1 MFILVLEQVIKF
13 FCFMM
18 LGFIFR
24 KTGLLSSDTTK
35 VLSKLEVNLFLPAVI
50 FNSFSQNFTVA
61 NLKLNFLLIIVSI
74 CVVIL
79 SIIVS
84 TILACFFT
92 KDAYHRKVATYA
104 MVVPNVSYVGI
115 PLIMSLYGNDAV
127 MRVLIFMIPNMIYTS
142 TEGFRLLL
150 DKKKRS
156 LSTLLNMQF
165 FAILVGILFGLL
177 NLKIPKLFSEVIT
190 GCANC
195 LSPIAMFLTGC
206 VIAQFSFRKILSNL
220 LVYKVVFTRMIILP
234 FVFISLAKIMNL
246 MPEIIFAIVAV
257 QTMPT
262 ALNTV
267 IFPASVGK
275 DCNLGAGMACVS
287 NILAIVLLPLLF
299 HVFIG

>member
-1 MFILVLEQVIKF
+1 
-13 FCFMM
+13 MM

-61 NLKLNFLLIIVSI
+61 NLKLNFLLIIVSV
-74 CVVIL
+74 CVVII

-84 TILACFFT
+84 TILARFFT
-92 KDAYHRKVATYA
+92 KDAYQRKVATYA

-127 MRVLIFMIPNMIYTS
+127 MRVLIFMLPNMMYTS
-142 TEGFRLLL
+142 TEGYRLLL
-150 DKKKRS
+150 DKKNRS
-156 LSTLLNMQF
+156 FTSLLNMQI
-165 FAILVGILFGLL
+165 FAILFGILFGLL
-177 NLKIPKLFSEVIT
+177 NFKIPSLVTEVIT
-190 GCANC
+190 GCSNC
-195 LSPIAMFLTGC
+195 LSPIAMILTGC
-206 VIAQFSFRKILSNL
+206 VIAEFSIKKILSSL
-220 LVYKVVFTRMIILP
+220 LVYKVVFARMIILP

-287 NILAIVLLPLLF
+287 NILAIVLLPLSFYLF
-299 HVFIG
+299 L

>member
-18 LGFIFR
+18 LGFILR

-61 NLKLNFLLIIVSI
+61 NLKLNFLLIIVSV
-74 CVVIL
+74 CVVII

-84 TILACFFT
+84 TILARFFT
-92 KDAYHRKVATYA
+92 KDAYQRKVATYA

-127 MRVLIFMIPNMIYTS
+127 MRVLIFMLPNMMYTS
-142 TEGFRLLL
+142 TEGYRLLL
-150 DKKKRS
+150 DKKNRS
-156 LSTLLNMQF
+156 FTSLLNMQI
-165 FAILVGILFGLL
+165 FAILFGILFGLF
-177 NLKIPKLFSEVIT
+177 NLKIPSLVTEVIT
-190 GCANC
+190 GCSNC
-195 LSPIAMFLTGC
+195 LSPIAMILTGC
-206 VIAQFSFRKILSNL
+206 VIAEFSIKKILSSL
-220 LVYKVVFTRMIILP
+220 LVYKVVFARMIILP
-234 FVFISLAKIMNL
+234 LIFISLAKFINL
-246 MPEIIFAIVAV
+246 LPEIIFAIVAV

-287 NILAIVLLPLLF
+287 NILAIVLLPLSFYIFL
-299 HVFIG
+299 

>member
-18 LGFIFR
+18 LGFVFR
-24 KTGLLSSDTTK
+24 KTGLLSSDTTT

-61 NLKLNFLLIIVSI
+61 NLKLNFLLIIVSV
-74 CVVIL
+74 CVVII

-84 TILACFFT
+84 TILARFFT
-92 KDAYHRKVATYA
+92 KDAYQRKVATYA

-127 MRVLIFMIPNMIYTS
+127 MRVLIFMLPNMMYTS
-142 TEGFRLLL
+142 TEGYRLLL
-150 DKKKRS
+150 DKKNRS
-156 LSTLLNMQF
+156 FTSLLNMQI
-165 FAILVGILFGLL
+165 FAILFGILFGLF
-177 NLKIPKLFSEVIT
+177 NLKIPSLVTEVIT
-190 GCANC
+190 GCSNC
-195 LSPIAMFLTGC
+195 LSPIAMILTGC
-206 VIAQFSFRKILSNL
+206 VIAEFSIKKILSSL
-220 LVYKVVFTRMIILP
+220 LVYKVVFARMIILP
-234 FVFISLAKIMNL
+234 LIFISLAKFINL
-246 MPEIIFAIVAV
+246 LPEIIFAIVAV

-287 NILAIVLLPLLF
+287 NILAIVLLPLSFYIFL
-299 HVFIG
+299 

>member
-18 LGFIFR
+18 VGFIFK
-24 KTGLLSSDTTK
+24 KTGLLSSDTTT

-61 NLKLNFLLIIVSI
+61 NFKLNSILIIVSV
-74 CVVIL
+74 CVVIT
-79 SIIVS
+79 SIIIS
-84 TILACFFT
+84 TILARFFT
-92 KDAYHRKVATYA
+92 KDAYQRKVATYA

-156 LSTLLNMQF
+156 FSSLLNMQV
-165 FAILVGILFGLL
+165 FAILIGILFGLL
-177 NLKIPKLFSEVIT
+177 NLKVPKLFAEVIT

-195 LSPIAMFLTGC
+195 LSPIAMILTGC
-206 VIAQFSFRKILSNL
+206 VIAQFSFRKILGNS
-220 LVYKVVFTRMIILP
+220 LVYKVVFIRMILLP
-234 FVFISLAKIMNL
+234 VIFIWLAKLMNL
-246 MPEIIFAIVAV
+246 IPEIFFTIVAV

-275 DCNLGAGMACVS
+275 DCNLGAGMTCVS

-299 HVFIG
+299 HIFL

>member
-61 NLKLNFLLIIVSI
+61 NLKLNFLLIIVSV
-74 CVVIL
+74 CVVII

-84 TILACFFT
+84 TILARFFT
-92 KDAYHRKVATYA
+92 KDAYQRKVATYA

-127 MRVLIFMIPNMIYTS
+127 MRVLIFMLPNMMYTS
-142 TEGFRLLL
+142 TEGYRLLL
-150 DKKKRS
+150 DKKNRS
-156 LSTLLNMQF
+156 FTSLLNMQI
-165 FAILVGILFGLL
+165 FAILFGILFGLL
-177 NLKIPKLFSEVIT
+177 NFKIPSLVTEVIT
-190 GCANC
+190 GCSNC
-195 LSPIAMFLTGC
+195 LSPIAMILTGC
-206 VIAQFSFRKILSNL
+206 VIAEFSIKKILSSL
-220 LVYKVVFTRMIILP
+220 LVYKVVFARMIILP
-234 FVFISLAKIMNL
+234 LIFISLAKFINL
-246 MPEIIFAIVAV
+246 LPEIFFAIVAV

-287 NILAIVLLPLLF
+287 NILAIVLLPLSFYLF
-299 HVFIG
+299 L

>member
-24 KTGLLSSDTTK
+24 KTGLLSADTTK

-61 NLKLNFLLIIVSI
+61 NLKLNFLLIIVSV
-74 CVVIL
+74 CVVII
-79 SIIVS
+79 SIIIS
-84 TILACFFT
+84 TILARFFT
-92 KDAYHRKVATYA
+92 KDAYQRKVVTYA

-127 MRVLIFMIPNMIYTS
+127 MRVLIFMLPNMMYTS
-142 TEGFRLLL
+142 TEGYRLLL
-150 DKKKRS
+150 DKKNRS
-156 LSTLLNMQF
+156 FTSLLNMQI
-165 FAILVGILFGLL
+165 FAILFGILFGLF
-177 NLKIPKLFSEVIT
+177 NLKIPSLVTEVIT
-190 GCANC
+190 GCSNC
-195 LSPIAMFLTGC
+195 LSPIAMILTGC
-206 VIAQFSFRKILSNL
+206 VIAEFSIKKILSSL
-220 LVYKVVFTRMIILP
+220 LVYKVVFARMIILP
-234 FVFISLAKIMNL
+234 LIFISLAKFINL
-246 MPEIIFAIVAV
+246 LPEIIFAIVAV

-287 NILAIVLLPLLF
+287 NILAIVLLPLSFYIFL
-299 HVFIG
+299 